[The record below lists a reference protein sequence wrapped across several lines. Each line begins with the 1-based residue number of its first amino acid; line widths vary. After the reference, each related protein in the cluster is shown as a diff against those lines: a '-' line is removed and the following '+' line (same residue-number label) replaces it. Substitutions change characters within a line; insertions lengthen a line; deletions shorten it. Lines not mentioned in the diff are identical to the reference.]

1 MAAGAT
7 TSGPHKHHHHASHAG
22 SDDAGGSS
30 SHSQPDA
37 ATRDPVCGMAVTA
50 ASEHRSTHLGNTYL
64 FCSTGC
70 KAKFDADP
78 ARYASGDAGIGT
90 GSGHAPHHHAS
101 TAVSPAPA
109 ASPTA
114 PGTIY
119 TCPMHPEIRQDHP
132 GTCPKCGM
140 TLEPLLPDLDD
151 DNPELRD
158 FSRRFWWT
166 LPLTLVVLALAMLGE
181 RLHLMDMA
189 TQSWVELVL
198 SLPIVLWA
206 GWPFFSRGWLSVV
219 NRSPNM
225 WTLIGLGTGAAFIY
239 SVVATVA
246 PEVFPASFMSMG
258 RVGVY
263 YEAAA
268 VIISLTLLGQVLE
281 LKARS
286 QTSAAIKSLLGLAP
300 KTARR
305 INADGSEEDVPLSHV
320 HVGDLLRIRPGE
332 KVPVDGIVHEGSS
345 SIDESMLTG
354 EPLPVSKRAGDK
366 VIGATLNTNGAL
378 VMRSERIGS
387 DTVLSQIV
395 QMVAQAQRSKAPMQ
409 RMADVV
415 AGYFVMAVV
424 AIAVTTL
431 FVWGFFG
438 PQPTWVYGLINA
450 VAVLIIACPCALGL
464 ATPMSIM
471 VATGRGATQGVLF
484 RDAAAIENLRKVDTL
499 VIDKTGTLTEGRPAF
514 DQVVAARGFTN
525 DEVLRLAASLDQ
537 GSEHPLADAIVQAAR
552 AQGLQ
557 LVKPQSF
564 ESGTG
569 IGVRGK
575 VEHRQLALGNTVL
588 MEQSGVSVEPLVP
601 QAEALR
607 GEGSSVMYLA
617 VDGQL
622 AGLLAVSDP
631 VKGSTPEALAALK
644 AAGLRVIMATGDG
657 QTTAKAVGARLG
669 IDEVHG
675 EVKPADKLMLI
686 ERLQKEGRIVAM
698 AGDGINDAPALAK
711 ADVGIAMGTGTD
723 VAMNS
728 AQVTLVKGDLRGI
741 AVARTLSVSTVGNM
755 KQNLMFAFL
764 YNALGIPIAAG
775 VLYPLTGWLLSPLI
789 AALAM
794 SLSSA
799 SVVGN
804 ALRLRASRL

>member
-1 MAAGAT
+1 MSSTDKPSGQQHAHPGMAGNAT
-7 TSGPHKHHHHASHAG
+7 TSASHAHHHHATHSGG
-22 SDDAGGSS
+22 SDTASAS
-30 SHSQPDA
+30 ASSQPDA
-37 ATRDPVCGMAVTA
+37 ATLDPVCGMAVTA
-50 ASEHRSTHLGNTYL
+50 ASEHRSVHQGNTYL
-64 FCSTGC
+64 FCSPGC
-70 KAKFDADP
+70 KRKFDAEP
-78 ARYASGDAGIGT
+78 ARYAAASASSGAAL
-90 GSGHAPHHHAS
+90 HWHAS
-101 TAVSPAPA
+101 ASSPAVPQAPA
-109 ASPTA
+109 AA

-140 TLEPLLPDLDD
+140 TLEPLLPDLDE

-206 GWPFFSRGWLSVV
+206 GWPFFSRGWQSLV

-225 WTLIGLGTGAAFIY
+225 WTLIGLGTGAAFVY

-246 PEVFPASFMSMG
+246 PELFPASFMSMG

-263 YEAAA
+263 FEAAA
-268 VIISLTLLGQVLE
+268 VIISLTLLGQLLE

-354 EPLPVSKRAGDK
+354 EPLPVSKRVGDK
-366 VIGATLNTNGAL
+366 VIGATLNTSGAL
-378 VMRSERIGS
+378 IMRSERIGS

-424 AIAVTTL
+424 AIAITTF
-431 FVWGFFG
+431 FVWGFLG
-438 PQPTWVYGLINA
+438 PQPAWVYGMINA

-514 DQVVAARGFTN
+514 DRVVAAVGFTN

-537 GSEHPLADAIVQAAR
+537 GSEHPLAEAIVKAAR
-552 AQGLQ
+552 AQGLE
-557 LVKPQSF
+557 LVMPQTF

-588 MEQSGVSVEPLVP
+588 MGQSGVSVTPLVP
-601 QAEALR
+601 QAESLR
-607 GEGSSVMYLA
+607 SEGASVMYLA

-631 VKGSTPEALAALK
+631 IKDSTPEALAALK

-657 QTTAKAVGARLG
+657 QTTAQAVGARLG

-711 ADVGIAMGTGTD
+711 ADVGVAMGTGTD

-741 AVARTLSVSTVGNM
+741 AVARTLSVSTVRNM
-755 KQNLMFAFL
+755 KENLMFAFL

-775 VLYPLTGWLLSPLI
+775 VL
-789 AALAM
+789 
-794 SLSSA
+794 
-799 SVVGN
+799 
-804 ALRLRASRL
+804 